1 MKKIMTAMLFVIL
14 LCGNLFGE
22 IEAKKGD
29 SIVEFP
35 SIVFVGQVVEITP
48 FSVIFENTFA
58 DTKATDEQI
67 LKLIEYYN
75 SSPDFRAHGF
85 ANALQVI
92 SVKDGKM
99 RIAFYLDNITKV
111 FSDDVKNY
119 MKFIPLFYMFKNN
132 IEQLKVPQEVIDELK
147 KQSLDYYLNLPLA
160 KEMMS
165 KSWVAGVFRIDP
177 ETSKLVYHGSRIYN
191 DLDELRNDEFA
202 GEYRL
207 YDVIKSGMTMTM
219 TKTQVVGQESKSLK
233 KNDDKKDKKDEDL
246 DGKNKFYNG
255 RPTTTGQG
263 K

>member
-1 MKKIMTAMLFVIL
+1 MKRIMITAFLAVL
-14 LCGNLFGE
+14 LGANLYGE
-22 IEAKKGD
+22 IPAQKGD

-48 FSVIFENTFA
+48 FSVVFENTFA

-111 FSDDVKNY
+111 FSDDVRNY
-119 MKFIPLFYMFKNN
+119 MKFIPLFYMFRNN
-132 IEQLKVPQEVIDELK
+132 IEQLKVPKEVIDELK
-147 KQSLDYYLNLPLA
+147 KQSLDYYLNLPMA

-165 KSWVAGVFRIDP
+165 KSWVAGVFKIDP
-177 ETSKLVYHGSRIYN
+177 ETSKLVYHASRIYN
-191 DLDELRNDEFA
+191 NIDELKSDDFA

-207 YDVIKSGMTMTM
+207 YDIIKSGMTMTM
-219 TKTQVVGQESKSLK
+219 TKAQVVGQESKSLK
-233 KNDDKKDKKDEDL
+233 KKDDEKDDKDSEL